1 VSTDLTI
8 LLAFTTGIAGAFH
21 CLGMCTGVAG
31 GLFARREWTGLT
43 PILTYHGARILTYT
57 LLGVAGAV
65 VGRVLVLTGVI
76 GKAQGLLMMLAGL
89 LILLV
94 GLRLVWKPALRRVE
108 PGGGVAV
115 PLPSPPG
122 HRRQLWAPAAGVLN
136 GLIPCSLVFSV
147 AVKAA
152 ATADPLR
159 AGVLMLAFGLGTLPT
174 MAAVSLAGAAIGART
189 GELVARSAGF
199 LVMAL
204 GLWTL
209 YEGYSF
215 FHVMRGLGNW

>member
-1 VSTDLTI
+1 MSTDLTI

-21 CLGMCTGVAG
+21 CLGMCTGLAG

-57 LLGVAGAV
+57 LLGVAGAA
-65 VGRVLVLTGVI
+65 VGRVLVLTGMI
-76 GKAQGLLMMLAGL
+76 GKAQGLLMILAGL
-89 LILLV
+89 LIVLV
-94 GLRLVWKPALRRVE
+94 GLRLLLATATPPASAA
-108 PGGGVAV
+108 GGVAV
-115 PLPSPPG
+115 AIPTPKVRGPA
-122 HRRQLWAPAAGVLN
+122 HWAPAAGVLN

-159 AGVLMLAFGLGTLPT
+159 AGMLMLAFGLGTLPT

-189 GELVARSAGF
+189 RELVARLGGL
-199 LVMAL
+199 LVIVL

>member
-1 VSTDLTI
+1 MSTDLTI
-8 LLAFTTGIAGAFH
+8 LLAFTTGIAGALH
-21 CLGMCTGVAG
+21 CLGMCTGIAG
-31 GLFARREWTGLT
+31 GLFARRERTGLT

-57 LLGVAGAV
+57 ALGVAGAAI
-65 VGRVLVLTGVI
+65 GRVLVLTGVM

-89 LILLV
+89 LIVLA
-94 GLRLVWKPALRRVE
+94 GLRLAWKRPLRPVE

-115 PLPSPPG
+115 ALPSPPG
-122 HRRQLWAPAAGVLN
+122 PRRLLWAPAAGVLN

-152 ATADPLR
+152 ASADPLR
-159 AGVLMLAFGLGTLPT
+159 AGALMLAFGLGTLPT

-189 GELVARSAGF
+189 RALVARLAGI

-209 YEGYSF
+209 YQGYGF